1 MSLNL
6 KNSHK
11 KKECLRLNHESQEE
25 DEKMKFPL
33 QKKNRLNVRT
43 SKAPRQ
49 KPRGKIEWVQMYYE
63 FEYIPNRKTKQKMS
77 DNPKMCTKN

>member
-25 DEKMKFPL
+25 DKKMKISAT
-33 QKKNRLNVRT
+33 KKNKN
-43 SKAPRQ
+43 
-49 KPRGKIEWVQMYYE
+49 
-63 FEYIPNRKTKQKMS
+63 KTKTVWTSERPKLQDK
-77 DNPKMCTKN
+77 NPEVK